1 MIKFA
6 SLLIIILVVALS
18 LGGMIAISQNTVS
31 ASPSTFTESVSE
43 GQQEAVVLAN
53 PCTNDLNLSY
63 ADGTLTLG
71 IELGATQPSTYHGWL
86 IYPVVRPLWSTSIPP
101 IDPPV
106 FFDVSTPFPAIGTV
120 LIISW
125 VTTVDLV
132 TCFVSD
138 VVDTGAPSSAV
149 ASTSDIP
156 DLQESIRQASEMF
169 P

>member
-1 MIKFA
+1 MMKFA
-6 SLLIIILVVALS
+6 SLAIFVVALL
-18 LGGMIAISQNTVS
+18 LGGVVAISQNIAS
-31 ASPSTFTESVSE
+31 ASSSGFAESVIGGE
-43 GQQEAVVLAN
+43 GPQGAEVASN

-71 IELGATQPSTYHGWL
+71 IELGATQPSVWNGW
-86 IYPVVRPLWSTSIPP
+86 IIIPVVRPLWSTPIPP

-106 FFDVSTPFPAIGTV
+106 NFDVSAPFPSIGTV

-138 VVDTGAPSSAV
+138 FVDTGAPSSADSLTADV
-149 ASTSDIP
+149 P
-156 DLQESIRQASEMF
+156 DLQESIRQASGMF

>member
-1 MIKFA
+1 MKFA
-6 SLLIIILVVALS
+6 SVVILVVALL
-18 LGGMIAISQNTVS
+18 LGGMIAFSQNS
-31 ASPSTFTESVSE
+31 ASASSSAFAESVSG
-43 GQQEAVVLAN
+43 GQQEAVALAN

-71 IELGATQPSTYHGWL
+71 IELGATQPAVWNGWL
-86 IYPVVRPLWSTSIPP
+86 IYPVVRPLWSTQISP

-106 FFDVSTPFPAIGTV
+106 FFDVPVSFPSIGTV

-138 VVDTGAPSSAV
+138 VVDTGAPSSAD
-149 ASTSDIP
+149 ASTADVP
-156 DLQESIRQASEMF
+156 ELQESIRQASEMF

>member
-1 MIKFA
+1 MKFA
-6 SLLIIILVVALS
+6 SVVIFVVALL
-18 LGGMIAISQNTVS
+18 LGGMIAFSQNPAS
-31 ASPSTFTESVSE
+31 ASSSEFTESVSE
-43 GQQEAVVLAN
+43 GEGRQEAPAAN

-71 IELGATQPSTYHGWL
+71 IELGATQPSAWHGWL
-86 IYPVVRPLWSTSIPP
+86 IFPVVRPLWSTQIPP

-106 FFDVSTPFPAIGTV
+106 FFDVPVPFPSIGPV

-138 VVDTGAPSSAV
+138 VVDTGAPSSAN
-149 ASTSDIP
+149 ASTGDVP
-156 DLQESIRQASEMF
+156 ELQESIKRASELF
-169 P
+169 R